1 MYICS
6 QTAYELNQKLRVQN
20 DKYGYLPQLPQS
32 SGNDDMGV
40 VHNGTP
46 PDLPPR
52 IDRASKPIRSATVSG
67 RSAQERLFGNLSN
80 KEHTE
85 PPNYINATT
94 HHRLQN
100 LTSLERHNSNATSV
114 TNTNN
119 KTVGKL

>member
-1 MYICS
+1 M
-6 QTAYELNQKLRVQN
+6 
-20 DKYGYLPQLPQS
+20 
-32 SGNDDMGV
+32 NDDIGV
-40 VHNGTP
+40 VNGMNGMNGMNGISGTP

-67 RSAQERLFGNLSN
+67 RTAQERLFGNMSS
-80 KEHTE
+80 KEHSE

-100 LTSLERHNSNATSV
+100 LTSLERHNSTATSI

-119 KTVGKL
+119 KTVGKLLSLVGY